1 MHYVL
6 TFFAGAFLC
15 NCIPHMSSGLRG
27 APFPTPFA
35 KPRGV
40 GNSPPLLNFLWGSF
54 NLFIGIY
61 VLSIY
66 PVVIGP
72 NLTCLALVAGA
83 WTMGVYLSLHFAKV
97 FRNTQAKK

>member
-15 NCIPHMSSGLRG
+15 NCIPHLSSGLRG
-27 APFPTPFA
+27 APFPTRFA
-35 KPRGV
+35 KSRGV
-40 GNSPPLLNFLWGSF
+40 GNSPPFLNFLWGSF

-61 VLSIY
+61 LLSIC

-72 NLTCLALVAGA
+72 NPTCLALVAGA
-83 WTMGVYLSLHFAKV
+83 LTMGAYLSLHFGKV
-97 FRNTQAKK
+97 FRNTQVK

>member
-1 MHYVL
+1 MNR
-6 TFFAGAFLC
+6 TFAGAFFQLWAP
-15 NCIPHMSSGLRG
+15 NHANRG

-40 GNSPPLLNFLWGSF
+40 GDSSPFLNFLWGSF

-72 NLTCLALVAGA
+72 NPTCLALVTGA
-83 WTMGVYLSLHFAKV
+83 WSMGAYLPLHFGKV
-97 FRNTQAKK
+97 FRNTQAK